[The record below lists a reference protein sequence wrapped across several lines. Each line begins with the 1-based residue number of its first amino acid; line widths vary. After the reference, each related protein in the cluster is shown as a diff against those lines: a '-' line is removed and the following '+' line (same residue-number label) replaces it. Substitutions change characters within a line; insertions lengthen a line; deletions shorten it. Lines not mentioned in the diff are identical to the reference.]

1 MIWIIF
7 PEICTPLIIVNAKP
21 NFTIVIIQLRT
32 LPLSKGIN
40 NNFMYIRKVE
50 IKNIRSIANFK
61 MEFQEGKEAGWH
73 VLIGDNGSGKSTILQ
88 TIALGIMGSNDVLR
102 LDPSW
107 ASWVKKGQANASIS
121 VTYRREDM
129 IGLSEPSHSR
139 NEKNIILK
147 IEKIDEDYKHTISEN
162 WTEGNITHKGSRFYC
177 GFGPFRR
184 FIGGRDLEA
193 GEEKM
198 TPLTPIE
205 SLFKPEIL
213 LNASLA
219 WIKDQH
225 LRSLE
230 NRAGAASTINIVKNV
245 LSSEGLLPNGIK
257 IEDINADGVFLKTS
271 DNVILQINEFSD
283 GVKSTLALTLE
294 LLRLLL
300 YKYGY
305 LPVEQSIK
313 QTGVIS
319 VPGIVLIDEIDVHL
333 HPTWQTR
340 IGQWFTRF
348 FPKIQ
353 FIVTTHSPLIC
364 RASRIGSIWRLAVP
378 DSGRESSQV
387 TGDQLN
393 QLIHGN
399 VLDAYETQVF
409 GENIERDQEDQTE
422 LEEYSYLSQ
431 MEVYNPTSLSTIQR
445 NKLELLKKTYKTHA
459 PFALK
464 TY

>member
-1 MIWIIF
+1 
-7 PEICTPLIIVNAKP
+7 
-21 NFTIVIIQLRT
+21 
-32 LPLSKGIN
+32 
-40 NNFMYIRKVE
+40 
-50 IKNIRSIANFK
+50 
-61 MEFQEGKEAGWH
+61 
-73 VLIGDNGSGKSTILQ
+73 
-88 TIALGIMGSNDVLR
+88 
-102 LDPSW
+102 
-107 ASWVKKGQANASIS
+107 
-121 VTYRREDM
+121 
-129 IGLSEPSHSR
+129 
-139 NEKNIILK
+139 
-147 IEKIDEDYKHTISEN
+147 
-162 WTEGNITHKGSRFYC
+162 
-177 GFGPFRR
+177 
-184 FIGGRDLEA
+184 LEA

-305 LPVEQSIK
+305 LPIEQSIN

-364 RASRIGSIWRLAVP
+364 RASRNGSIWRLAVP
-378 DSGRESSQV
+378 DSGKESSQV

-409 GENIERDQEDQTE
+409 GKNIERDQEDQTE
-422 LEEYSYLSQ
+422 LEKYSYLSQ
-431 MEVYNPTSLSTIQR
+431 MEVYNPTSLTNIQR
-445 NKLELLKKTYKTHA
+445 NQLELLKKTYKTHA
-459 PFALK
+459 PFAVK